1 MGRGKCTTDS
11 IEGVLVV
18 AIVVYA
24 CDTIVVC
31 SLRRQSHDNPRVLLI
46 GEPSIVY
53 NLHLDFDPIPM
64 GLHVRVRV
72 EGATLDATTSSVQPD

>member
-1 MGRGKCTTDS
+1 VGRGKCTTDS

-46 GEPSIVY
+46 GVPLFVRNI
-53 NLHLDFDPIPM
+53 HLDIDRTPM

-72 EGATLDATTSSVQPD
+72 KRVILDATTSSVQPD

>member
-1 MGRGKCTTDS
+1 LVDLTLCELKRLPSVAPNNAAWWAAVSVPSNS

-31 SLRRQSHDNPRVLLI
+31 SLRRSRQSQ
-46 GEPSIVY
+46 SITDWSAIYCVQ
-53 NLHLDFDPIPM
+53 
-64 GLHVRVRV
+64 
-72 EGATLDATTSSVQPD
+72 SSSRL